1 MGKHGLGQAYARR
14 PRYLP
19 SSLCAEAWVPTA
31 ETFLR
36 APVLA
41 TARQKS
47 AHSPLPTPRVSDS
60 LVRHRRGAMALMV
73 PAHAGLEHGHAL
85 SQPWVSHHEGSETYG
100 VTVGRP
106 ITGRTSGR
114 PIRTPPPAAPPL
126 ACGITLG
133 RSACGIPS
141 RADDSELAG

>member
-1 MGKHGLGQAYARR
+1 
-14 PRYLP
+14 
-19 SSLCAEAWVPTA
+19 
-31 ETFLR
+31 
-36 APVLA
+36 
-41 TARQKS
+41 
-47 AHSPLPTPRVSDS
+47 
-60 LVRHRRGAMALMV
+60 MALMV

-85 SQPWVSHHEGSETYG
+85 SQPWVSHHEGNETYG

-133 RSACGIPS
+133 RSSCGATLGLHHCMRDGNTTIANCGVRPPIRCAS
-141 RADDSELAG
+141 AVDRQ